1 MTVQEVLQAIEKIS
15 KELGHS
21 LTINADYRG
30 DKDFGLGVGAI
41 KQLAKEIGKDLA
53 LADELYA
60 SNVHDAKLL
69 ATYIDVPE
77 SYSQDEI
84 LKRSKQLYPSA
95 FARYFSY
102 NVLAKNQHAVLFI
115 DDWCHGADEE
125 LKVYAYHALQKLA
138 KCKNSL
144 SQAFYFDRLN
154 TISRDIHFVNQE
166 VSEAMLASVHAIGER
181 NDYLKKMSERTL
193 SQINNISHKNL
204 NADRKEALAK
214 SVIGKRFVE

>member
-1 MTVQEVLQAIEKIS
+1 MTVQEVLKSIEKVS
-15 KELGHS
+15 KELGNS
-21 LTINADYRG
+21 LSINVDYRG
-30 DKDFGLGVGAI
+30 DKDFGLGVGVI

-60 SNVHDAKLL
+60 TNVHDAKLL

-77 SYSQDEI
+77 SYTQDEI
-84 LKRSKQLYPSA
+84 IKRSKQLYPST
-95 FARYFSY
+95 FARYFAY

-115 DDWCHGADEE
+115 DEWCHGSDEE
-125 LKVYAYHALQKLA
+125 LKIYAYYALQKLA
-138 KCKNSL
+138 KCKNCL
-144 SQAFYFDRLN
+144 SQAFYFDRLT

-193 SQINNISHKNL
+193 SQINNINHKNL
-204 NADRKEALAK
+204 NADRKETLAQ
-214 SVIGKRFVE
+214 SAADVRLPE